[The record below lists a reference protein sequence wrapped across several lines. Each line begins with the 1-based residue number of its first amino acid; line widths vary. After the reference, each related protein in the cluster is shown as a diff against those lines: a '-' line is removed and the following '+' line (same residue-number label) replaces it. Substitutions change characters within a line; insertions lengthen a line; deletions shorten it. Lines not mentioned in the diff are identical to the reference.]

1 MHKSDDLVCFSV
13 TLSLSCLCSYECVF
27 YVPLAPATGHTQK
40 KEPSEPKFDT
50 TNQEKNKHVA
60 AAHGTLNT
68 HITNNSKKVTN
79 DNKVQTEQKLENIA

>member
-1 MHKSDDLVCFSV
+1 MFFGYTLALLSV
-13 TLSLSCLCSYECVF
+13 FVWVRILCAIGTSHR
-27 YVPLAPATGHTQK
+27 THTK
-40 KEPSEPKFDT
+40 KAPSEPKFDT